1 MTQLTQLIL
10 KKRSLILASVIT
22 TLLQVAGTLFVPT
35 IMSDIVNR
43 GVLKEDLSYMY
54 QAGIKMILVAVITAI
69 MSVLGAYYASTLA
82 AAFDKDMRRCLFSKV
97 QQLSMADFE
106 YFGTASLITR
116 CSSDINQI
124 QEAII
129 MIIQMVLPV
138 PLVVIGGFILTFFID
153 FTLALIL
160 IVAVILFLIIT
171 SIFANQV
178 LPIFKT
184 IQKKLDT
191 VNRILRENII
201 GSRVIRA
208 FHRSEYEVKRMNN
221 SFKDYALSNIYAN
234 KLIAVL
240 IPIVM
245 IIMNFSTVAILWFG
259 GIKLRE
265 GKLEIGDIIAVLQYA
280 IIILTYLIM
289 ALITFVMINQS
300 RACAERITEVLNYVG
315 SEHNADSELAIDT
328 ITKLEFRNVSFQYA
342 GAENPVLS
350 DINFECVKEE
360 SVGIIGGTGSGK
372 STIGLLIPRILDV
385 RLGTLL
391 INETDLTR
399 YSIHEIR
406 NKIGYIPQKSFLFT
420 GTIKDNIA
428 YGNGDISD
436 QDIVQASEIAQI
448 DSYIRTLEKGYDTLI
463 EQDGKNLSGGQKQRI
478 CIARALAGKK
488 EIYIFDDCFSSLD
501 NQTEALIVNEIKKQL
516 KSSIVIIIA
525 QRINTIKNANKI
537 VLLDEGKIIGVGN
550 HESLSR
556 TNEAYKQIINSQ
568 LREALDH
575 ET

>member
-35 IMSDIVNR
+35 IMSDIVNL
-43 GVLKEDLSYMY
+43 GVLKEDLSYIY
-54 QAGIKMILVAVITAI
+54 QAGIKMIFVAVITAI

-97 QQLSMADFE
+97 QQLSMTDFE

-138 PLVVIGGFILTFFID
+138 PLVVIGGFILTFFVD
-153 FTLALIL
+153 FTLAWIL
-160 IVAVILFLIIT
+160 LVAVILFLIIT

-208 FHRSEYEVKRMNN
+208 FHRSAYEVNRMNT
-221 SFKDYALSNIYAN
+221 SFMDYALSNIYAN

-265 GKLEIGDIIAVLQYA
+265 GKLEIGNIIAVLQYA

-300 RACAERITEVLNYVG
+300 RACAERITEVLSYMG
-315 SEHNADSELAIDT
+315 SEHNADSGLTIDT
-328 ITKLEFRNVSFQYA
+328 ITKLEFSDVSFQYA

-350 DINFECVKEE
+350 DISFECVKGE

-385 RLGTLL
+385 RLGSLL

-428 YGNGDISD
+428 YGNVDISD
-436 QDIVQASEIAQI
+436 QDIVQAAEIAQI

-488 EIYIFDDCFSSLD
+488 EIYVFDDCFSSLD
-501 NQTEALIVNEIKKQL
+501 NQTEALIINEIEKQL

-556 TNEAYKQIINSQ
+556 TNEAYKQIMNSQ
-568 LREALDH
+568 LREALDYDI
-575 ET
+575 